1 MSAASSNL
9 VGDARLEDS
18 TVSDDEAETSDGAGA
33 ELSEQLS
40 ASSLHEDS
48 VPADC
53 AVLWASLDPVRRC
66 IDFYPRAIAQRLEAA
81 LGSGEDR
88 CVLGADFFNATV
100 HLPPDGGFCQT
111 TPGQHMGRSGYKAPG
126 FRSAC
131 RIVHP
136 RSART
141 VTLHGRRVQGEWR
154 LAESG
159 DDAEYSFVEVAPA
172 HCMLCREAAEEPCA
186 PLQTWGAADM
196 GSSDPAV
203 LRKPVVVWQWCRGT
217 PERDGDPMRLGDE
230 MWCPYLSDQN
240 TAIEAAFSAGAS
252 AAAVDFEARSLRVTF
267 SPGSPFALQVDT
279 SARKERLVRRALK
292 TVGELRE
299 LHARMAST
307 DEEVSGAA
315 QQQRRPCEAVPPDF
329 FCPIT
334 QDVMVHPYC
343 TVDGFTYERHAI
355 QTWLLQHD
363 TSPLTGLPL
372 ASDQL
377 RPNLGLQ
384 EEIREWVERRARS
397 LAGGPGGQEE

>member
-1 MSAASSNL
+1 
-9 VGDARLEDS
+9 
-18 TVSDDEAETSDGAGA
+18 
-33 ELSEQLS
+33 
-40 ASSLHEDS
+40 
-48 VPADC
+48 
-53 AVLWASLDPVRRC
+53 
-66 IDFYPRAIAQRLEAA
+66 
-81 LGSGEDR
+81 
-88 CVLGADFFNATV
+88 
-100 HLPPDGGFCQT
+100 
-111 TPGQHMGRSGYKAPG
+111 
-126 FRSAC
+126 
-131 RIVHP
+131 
-136 RSART
+136 
-141 VTLHGRRVQGEWR
+141 
-154 LAESG
+154 
-159 DDAEYSFVEVAPA
+159 
-172 HCMLCREAAEEPCA
+172 
-186 PLQTWGAADM
+186 
-196 GSSDPAV
+196 
-203 LRKPVVVWQWCRGT
+203 
-217 PERDGDPMRLGDE
+217 
-230 MWCPYLSDQN
+230 
-240 TAIEAAFSAGAS
+240 
-252 AAAVDFEARSLRVTF
+252 
-267 SPGSPFALQVDT
+267 
-279 SARKERLVRRALK
+279 VRRALK